1 MKTLILAVLL
11 TLPAPAVRAQ
21 SVSPAPPSASQTIL
35 DVVVTNKNGLVR
47 DLGPKDFKLSINGKE
62 QAIDSA
68 VQLGA
73 ASWPQR
79 PNQRFLTLLFDS
91 GAIAISD
98 GNLLRERLSRFFD
111 AAAKP
116 DHYLA
121 VTIWSNGAMRVAQ
134 PFTTDPA
141 LLKTS
146 LDAVLQSIAL
156 ESSATPVATS
166 STPPAS
172 SGSPAAATSPMSAT
186 TASSASSTPARRS
199 GMSSVS
205 AGDDQIIESRRLLE
219 SLPDIAGALGSIR
232 GRKAVL
238 FYTGG
243 RTYTRETSVYI
254 DNAVEAFNKANV
266 VVYGVTDDPSFAN
279 TVVAPT
285 GGSMVEMTRATPE
298 ALVKIADEQD
308 AYYSLVITPAAGL
321 GPGCSKVQVKLAPG
335 GLDARFSK
343 QICFESANDPLA
355 GQPAEKEL
363 EARASG
369 SAPGGMSVA
378 MRLPHFHN
386 GPNRARVNVAA
397 EIVPVGMK
405 FRKDKGRFAGELD
418 VVGVSTREDGAP
430 GPRFSDAV
438 QLAFD
443 TEQQVAAFLKA
454 PYHYEKQVE
463 FPAGRYTV
471 RVAFGSGA
479 EFGRAQASLDI
490 APWTPSEPAVIGLT
504 IGKRRRAESS
514 GLTAAVPPAL
524 LEGAIP
530 LTYKGSQI
538 VPSGAVRFSAADP
551 HVVYAEF
558 QAPGGDPKQAGSLT
572 LNARVVDVKSGAAV
586 YDSGPVPSSRY
597 ALPESAVVPIVLELP
612 VKLSPGAYRLEMS
625 AQSGAGKSV
634 RTVDYEVN

>member
-1 MKTLILAVLL
+1 
-11 TLPAPAVRAQ
+11 
-21 SVSPAPPSASQTIL
+21 
-35 DVVVTNKNGLVR
+35 
-47 DLGPKDFKLSINGKE
+47 
-62 QAIDSA
+62 
-68 VQLGA
+68 
-73 ASWPQR
+73 
-79 PNQRFLTLLFDS
+79 
-91 GAIAISD
+91 
-98 GNLLRERLSRFFD
+98 
-111 AAAKP
+111 
-116 DHYLA
+116 
-121 VTIWSNGAMRVAQ
+121 
-134 PFTTDPA
+134 
-141 LLKTS
+141 
-146 LDAVLQSIAL
+146 
-156 ESSATPVATS
+156 
-166 STPPAS
+166 
-172 SGSPAAATSPMSAT
+172 
-186 TASSASSTPARRS
+186 
-199 GMSSVS
+199 
-205 AGDDQIIESRRLLE
+205 
-219 SLPDIAGALGSIR
+219 
-232 GRKAVL
+232 
-238 FYTGG
+238 
-243 RTYTRETSVYI
+243 
-254 DNAVEAFNKANV
+254 
-266 VVYGVTDDPSFAN
+266 
-279 TVVAPT
+279 
-285 GGSMVEMTRATPE
+285 
-298 ALVKIADEQD
+298 
-308 AYYSLVITPAAGL
+308 
-321 GPGCSKVQVKLAPG
+321 
-335 GLDARFSK
+335 
-343 QICFESANDPLA
+343 
-355 GQPAEKEL
+355 
-363 EARASG
+363 
-369 SAPGGMSVA
+369 MSVA
-378 MRLPHFHN
+378 MRLPYFHN
-386 GPNRARVNVAA
+386 GPDRARVNVAA

-538 VPSGAVRFSAADP
+538 VPSGAARFSAADP

-572 LNARVVDVKSGAAV
+572 LNARVMDVKSGAAV

-597 ALPESAVVPIVLELP
+597 ALPETAVIPIVLELP